1 MATVGARR
9 MLVTQ
14 RTVYR
19 YVACRRPHDRGAF
32 VFKGAR
38 VLCGLCPQRTAQHP
52 RQDISASPPAGRRKR
67 CRKALEGGDRRGW
80 KPGSPEGTVL
90 CLRHC
95 TLSRASPWKR
105 DAGGF
110 EGVLDRSTGDPHFVH
125 DFANSRIL
133 TCFSKLLANEESD
146 PCSGGCSPCR
156 TRHKDGFISKDVG
169 DLLEVGAHLPL
180 DVRPLGIEL
189 VLFGSSSCGKIGVFV
204 GRAGCSLEGRGATA
218 SLVGAASGAAF
229 GPTHSPL
236 LRLQS
241 CYRL

>member
-1 MATVGARR
+1 MRRTAEVTVTFEVIPFEVVNVDDTVGIDARTFKHEDSSV
-9 MLVTQ
+9 LV
-14 RTVYR
+14 RLGLV
-19 YVACRRPHDRGAF
+19 VVRGVQLEKSRA
-32 VFKGAR
+32 VERSAR
-38 VLCGLCPQRTAQHP
+38 VGVGGVARGDEFLDPVLLEVE
-52 RQDISASPPAGRRKR
+52 RKELGEV
-67 CRKALEGGDRRGW
+67 APL
-80 KPGSPEGTVL
+80 
-90 CLRHC
+90 
-95 TLSRASPWKR
+95 
-105 DAGGF
+105 
-110 EGVLDRSTGDPHFVH
+110 GV
-125 DFANSRIL
+125 I
-133 TCFSKLLANEESD
+133 
-146 PCSGGCSPCR
+146 

-204 GRAGCSLEGRGATA
+204 GRAGCSLKGRGATA